1 VAIGAETDLDRILEL
16 IVKRGR
22 ALFDAHSIVI
32 LLQEGDDL
40 VVAARS
46 GRATLARGLR
56 IPLRD
61 SILGEVLAAGR
72 TERVADVCPLA
83 PTKPDASDAQ
93 NALVLPLVHRGQR
106 LGVLT
111 VFDGAHEASL
121 DEEQELVLRAFAA
134 SAATAVATARSVQ
147 TDRLRDSLESAEA
160 ERRRWA
166 RELHDETLQALGGLR
181 VLLASTLRR
190 DKAALIERVLPQAL
204 EQLDSDIANLR
215 AIITDLRPAALDE
228 LGLRPAIEALI
239 ERRTAGNGLAIACR
253 LDLPGNGWRPAAEL
267 ETTVYRIVQEA
278 VANIVKH
285 AQARHAE
292 VLVTADEHAIRLT
305 IIDDG
310 HGFDTAAPATGFGLM
325 GIRERVELAGGRLA
339 IESSTAG
346 TRIDA
351 ALPMHVASAPG
362 ADVRRS
368 AGGRKRRGRER
379 APARAIS

>member
-1 VAIGAETDLDRILEL
+1 MHSFLGVPIKIRGEAWGNLYLTEKHGGAKFDEADEQAVVILADWAAIAIENAYLYEAAEMRRAELERAVRGLEATQAVAVAIGAETDLDRILEL

-134 SAATAVATARSVQ
+134 SAATAVATGWSQPRP
-147 TDRLRDSLESAEA
+147 SAGA
-160 ERRRWA
+160 GRVSSTMRHFKRWAGCGSCSPRPCGATRRR
-166 RELHDETLQALGGLR
+166 
-181 VLLASTLRR
+181 
-190 DKAALIERVLPQAL
+190 
-204 EQLDSDIANLR
+204 
-215 AIITDLRPAALDE
+215 
-228 LGLRPAIEALI
+228 
-239 ERRTAGNGLAIACR
+239 
-253 LDLPGNGWRPAAEL
+253 
-267 ETTVYRIVQEA
+267 
-278 VANIVKH
+278 
-285 AQARHAE
+285 
-292 VLVTADEHAIRLT
+292 
-305 IIDDG
+305 
-310 HGFDTAAPATGFGLM
+310 
-325 GIRERVELAGGRLA
+325 
-339 IESSTAG
+339 
-346 TRIDA
+346 
-351 ALPMHVASAPG
+351 
-362 ADVRRS
+362 
-368 AGGRKRRGRER
+368 
-379 APARAIS
+379 